1 MKSLTEKLIK
11 MMRKLLVW
19 SVFCMVGLTARAQE
33 QRHIVQLVT
42 DSGSVKIALYNET
55 PLHRD
60 NFLKLVREGF
70 YDGVLFHR
78 VIFGFMI
85 QTGDSLSKYAEP
97 GKLYG
102 DGRYESYK
110 IPAEIRYPE
119 IVHRRWTVAAAR
131 EGDEKNPQ
139 RESSMCQF
147 YIVYGKR
154 FNDDMLDEEQ
164 ERLDRET
171 GGTVKMTPEI
181 REIYKKYGGTPH
193 LDGQYT
199 VFGEVVEG
207 MDVVDKIQRVETDD
221 NARPLGDIRILKAM
235 VEE

>member
-1 MKSLTEKLIK
+1 MAKPTDMMKKVLTLAVLCVVALSAK
-11 MMRKLLVW
+11 
-19 SVFCMVGLTARAQE
+19 AQE
-33 QRHIVQLVT
+33 PRPVVQLLT
-42 DSGSVKIALYNET
+42 DSGTVKIELYNET

-85 QTGDSLSKYAEP
+85 QTGDSLSKHAEP

-102 DGRYESYK
+102 DGRYEAYK

-119 IVHRRWTVAAAR
+119 IVHRRWAVAAAR
-131 EGDEKNPQ
+131 EDDAKNPE

-154 FNDDMLDEEQ
+154 FNDDMLDEQQ
-164 ERLDRET
+164 ERLDKET
-171 GGTVKMTPEI
+171 GGTVKMTPEV

-207 MDVVDKIQRVETDD
+207 KDVVDKIQRVETDA
-221 NARPLGDIRILKAM
+221 NARPVGDIRILKATV
-235 VEE
+235 VEP

>member
-1 MKSLTEKLIK
+1 
-11 MMRKLLVW
+11 MRKLFVW
-19 SVFCMVGLTARAQE
+19 TVFCMVASLARAQE
-33 QRHIVQLVT
+33 QRSVVQLVT
-42 DSGSVKIALYNET
+42 DSGVVKIVLYNET

-60 NFLKLVREGF
+60 NFLKLVRDGF

-85 QTGDSLSKYAEP
+85 QTGDSLSKHAEP
-97 GKLYG
+97 GKIYG

-110 IPAEIRYPE
+110 IPVEIHYPE
-119 IVHRRWTVAAAR
+119 IVHRRWSVAAAR
-131 EGDEKNPQ
+131 EGDENNPQ

-171 GGTVKMTPEI
+171 GGTVKMTPEV

-207 MDVVDKIQRVETDD
+207 MDVVDKIQRVETDV
-221 NARPLGDIRILKAM
+221 NARPVGDIRILKATV
-235 VEE
+235 VE

>member
-1 MKSLTEKLIK
+1 MAKPIDMMKKVLI
-11 MMRKLLVW
+11 MAVLCVAA
-19 SVFCMVGLTARAQE
+19 LTAKAQE
-33 QRHIVQLVT
+33 PRPVVQLLT
-42 DSGSVKIALYNET
+42 DSGTVKIELYNET

-85 QTGDSLSKYAEP
+85 QTGDSLSKHAEP

-102 DGRYESYK
+102 DGRYETYK
-110 IPAEIRYPE
+110 ILAEIRYPE
-119 IVHRRWTVAAAR
+119 IVHRRWAVAAAR
-131 EGDEKNPQ
+131 EDDAKNPE

-154 FNDDMLDEEQ
+154 FNDDMLDEQQ
-164 ERLDRET
+164 ERLDKET
-171 GGTVKMTPEI
+171 GGTVKMTPEV

-207 MDVVDKIQRVETDD
+207 KDVVDKIQRVETDA
-221 NARPLGDIRILKAM
+221 NARPVGDIRILKATV
-235 VEE
+235 VEP

>member
-1 MKSLTEKLIK
+1 MAKPTDMMKKVIIMAVLCVVAIMAK
-11 MMRKLLVW
+11 
-19 SVFCMVGLTARAQE
+19 AQE
-33 QRHIVQLVT
+33 SRPVVQLVT
-42 DSGSVKIALYNET
+42 DSGTVKIELYNET

-85 QTGDSLSKYAEP
+85 QTGDSLSKHAEP

-102 DGRYESYK
+102 DGRYEAYK

-119 IVHRRWTVAAAR
+119 IVHRRWAVAAAR
-131 EGDEKNPQ
+131 EDDAKNPE
-139 RESSMCQF
+139 RESPMCQF

-154 FNDDMLDEEQ
+154 FNDDMLDEQQ
-164 ERLDRET
+164 ERLDKET
-171 GGTVKMTPEI
+171 GGTVKMTPEV

-199 VFGEVVEG
+199 VFGEVVDG
-207 MDVVDKIQRVETDD
+207 KDVVDKIQRVETDA
-221 NARPLGDIRILKAM
+221 NARPVGDIRILKATV
-235 VEE
+235 VEP